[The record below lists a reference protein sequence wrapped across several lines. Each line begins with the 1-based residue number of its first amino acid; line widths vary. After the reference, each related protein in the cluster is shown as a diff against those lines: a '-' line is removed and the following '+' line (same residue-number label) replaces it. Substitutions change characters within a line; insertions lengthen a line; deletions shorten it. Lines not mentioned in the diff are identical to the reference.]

1 MAILFSLILTTTVL
15 IGILIIMKTKKSKIN
30 YAVTKQS
37 DMHNI
42 LKTFFSRDIKENIRS
57 SQLAKRLEDSNTK
70 VVIFDDRAYWVKNNI
85 FYVSSLINGKP
96 NINSATPVDIDGMP
110 KKELDK
116 MLFILDN
123 LGGGKNERGS
133 SGN

>member
-1 MAILFSLILTTTVL
+1 
-15 IGILIIMKTKKSKIN
+15 MKTKKFKIN
-30 YAVTKQS
+30 YSVTKQS

-42 LKTFFSRDIKENIRS
+42 LKTFFSRDIKQNKTF
-57 SQLAKRLEDSNTK
+57 SQLEKRLEDNNTK
-70 VVIFDDRAYWVKNNI
+70 IIILDDMAYWVKNNV

-96 NINSATPVDIDGMP
+96 SIKDAVPVDIDNMP

-123 LGGGKNERGS
+123 LGGGKNERGG